1 MKSEEY
7 GQVAQLGRAIGNGSR
22 LELLELIAQAEQSVE
37 GLARMTGHTLT
48 TVWSL
53 LQVLKAAGLVL
64 TRRDRTT
71 IFYRLTS
78 DEVARLVVLL
88 KSVASEVLAELQ
100 LISASSNGTD
110 VMGDAFVLD
119 MRPVHE
125 FDAGHIP
132 GAVSIPMDELPARA
146 AEVPTGRRV
155 VV

>member
-48 TVWSL
+48 TVSSH

-88 KSVASEVLAELQ
+88 KSVASEVLPELQ
-100 LISASSNGTD
+100 LMSASSNGTD

-132 GAVSIPMDELPARA
+132 GAVSIPLDELPARA